1 MPEIHPYAR
10 ELAQKVGTS
19 SKRQVFIK
27 ARTLL
32 KGFGYYRRTD
42 PIVEEINQQL
52 EIMNLACDF
61 DLVYPKDLDERVGI
75 RLSVVL
81 PPPQTAAGPLHGVL
95 PGHPGRQTRLDRMSS
110 AVSATV
116 EIFTDTG
123 SGSGFVVHPDGLVVT
138 ARHVVDDEE
147 AKSLRSVKVRLYPQL
162 KNEQTLEG
170 TVFRSHRRLDF
181 ALLWLE
187 GAGPYPTLPLG
198 QPRKVQHTQTVYA
211 IGAPAGLAN
220 TVSRGIIS
228 NPLSRFNMLECLQTD
243 AAIDRGNSGGPL
255 VTDEGEAIGI
265 NLWGLGNFDAAKFS
279 IPVDYLKTDIQA
291 AISAGREKCLAAI
304 YCQNCG
310 FADFAEGTWFCR
322 NCGIQF
328 PPRPG

>member
-1 MPEIHPYAR
+1 MPEIHPFAR
-10 ELAQKVGTS
+10 ELAQKVGS
-19 SKRQVFIK
+19 NSKRQVFIK

-32 KGFGYYRRTD
+32 KGFGYYRRTET
-42 PIVEEINQQL
+42 IVNEINQQL

-61 DLVYPKDLDERVGI
+61 NLDYPKNLDDRVGI

-81 PPPQTAAGPLHGVL
+81 PPPTAAVETLTGAAQV
-95 PGHPGRQTRLDRMSS
+95 HPVRQTRLDRMSS
-110 AVSATV
+110 AVCATV

-123 SGSGFVVHPDGLVVT
+123 SGSGFIVHPGGLVFT
-138 ARHVVDDEE
+138 ARHVVDDEGH
-147 AKSLRSVKVRLYPQL
+147 KSLRSVKVTLYPQL

-187 GAGPYPTLPLG
+187 GPGPYPTLPLG
-198 QPRKVQHTQTVYA
+198 HPRKVQHTQTVYA
-211 IGAPAGLAN
+211 IGAPAGLPN

-228 NPLSRFNMLECLQTD
+228 NPLSHFNMLECLQTD

-255 VTDEGEAIGI
+255 VTEEGEAIGI

-279 IPVDYLKTDIQA
+279 LPVDYLKTDLET
-291 AISAGREKCLAAI
+291 AINAGREKCLAAQ
-304 YCQNCG
+304 YCLNCG
-310 FADFAEGTWFCR
+310 FTDFFEATWFCH

>member
-10 ELAQKVGTS
+10 ELAQKVGS
-19 SKRQVFIK
+19 NNKRRVFIK

-32 KGFGYYRRTD
+32 KGFGYYRRTET
-42 PIVEEINQQL
+42 IVNEINQQL
-52 EIMNLACDF
+52 ETMNLACDF
-61 DLVYPKDLDERVGI
+61 SLAYPKDLDERIGI
-75 RLSVVL
+75 HLSVAL
-81 PPPQTAAGPLHGVL
+81 PPPQAAQPP
-95 PGHPGRQTRLDRMSS
+95 PGILQIQSHRQTRLDRISS
-110 AVSATV
+110 AVCATV
-116 EIFTDTG
+116 EIFTESG
-123 SGSGFVVHPDGLVVT
+123 SGSGFIVHPGGLVVT
-138 ARHVVDDEE
+138 ARHVVEDEDGR
-147 AKSLRSVKVRLYPQL
+147 SLRSVKVIVYPQL

-181 ALLWLE
+181 ALLWLD
-187 GAGPYPTLPLG
+187 GAGSYPTMPIG
-198 QPRKVQHTQTVYA
+198 SPQKVQHTQTVYA
-211 IGAPAGLAN
+211 IGAPAGLPN

-255 VTDEGEAIGI
+255 VTEDGEVIGI
-265 NLWGLGNFDAAKFS
+265 NLWGLGNYDAAKFS
-279 IPVDYLKTDIQA
+279 IPVDYLKADLET
-291 AISAGREKCLAAI
+291 AIKAGREACLSAV

-310 FADFAEGTWFCR
+310 FADFEQAGWFCR